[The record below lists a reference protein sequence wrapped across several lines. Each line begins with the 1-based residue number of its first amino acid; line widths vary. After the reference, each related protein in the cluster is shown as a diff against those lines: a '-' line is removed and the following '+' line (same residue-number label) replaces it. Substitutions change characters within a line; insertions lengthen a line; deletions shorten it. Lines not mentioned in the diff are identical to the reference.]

1 MFPNLETL
9 ELYAINTER
18 IWHNQPVAVSPGI
31 QNLTCLIVHGSEKIK
46 YLFPSSIVRNFVQ
59 LQHLEI
65 CHCTVLEEIVSKERG
80 EEATATFVF
89 PKVTYL
95 KLCNLSELITF
106 YPGIH
111 TLEWPLLKRLE
122 VYGCNK
128 VKIFT
133 SEFLSFP
140 KNSEEIQHNI
150 PTQQALFLVEKVQD
164 HLFSSKNIG
173 SDLKSLFISALKLY
187 KLAT

>member
-31 QNLTCLIVHGSEKIK
+31 QNLTRLIVHGSEKIK

-65 CHCTVLEEIVSKERG
+65 CHCTVLEEIVSKEIG
-80 EEATATFVF
+80 AEAAVTFVF

-95 KLCNLSELITF
+95 KLWNLSELITF

-111 TLEWPLLKRLE
+111 TSEWPSLKKLE

-128 VKIFT
+128 VNIFT
-133 SEFLSFP
+133 SEYLSSQET
-140 KNSEEIQHNI
+140 SEEIQLNI
-150 PTQQALFLVEKVQD
+150 PTQQALFLVEK
-164 HLFSSKNIG
+164 
-173 SDLKSLFISALKLY
+173 A
-187 KLAT
+187 